1 MTPMTPDLSSP
12 EFDPRD
18 AVLEAALALLEARAS
33 HMLTVDEWVVLARAV
48 ARCQGMQTVGY
59 LTDRDMDQVAE
70 SKMDWDTDRDG
81 PLPQIESETE
91 PD

>member
-1 MTPMTPDLSSP
+1 MTTLAPDLSSP

-18 AVLEAALALLEARAS
+18 AVLDAALALLEARAA
-33 HMLTVDEWVVLARAV
+33 HMLTVDEWVALARAV
-48 ARCQGMQTVGY
+48 AKCQGMQTVGY

-70 SKMDWDTDRDG
+70 DEMDWDTERDG
-81 PLPQIESETE
+81 PLPEVE

>member
-1 MTPMTPDLSSP
+1 MTTMTADLASP

-18 AVLEAALALLEARAS
+18 AVLDAALSLLEARAA
-33 HMLTVDEWVVLARAV
+33 HMVTIDEWVALARAV

-59 LTDRDMDQVAE
+59 LTDDDLDQVVE
-70 SKMDWDTDRDG
+70 GEMDWDDQRDG
-81 PLPQIESETE
+81 PLPEAE

>member
-1 MTPMTPDLSSP
+1 MTTMTPDLSSP

-18 AVLEAALALLEARAS
+18 AVLDAALSLLEARAS
-33 HMLTVDEWVVLARAV
+33 HMLTIDEWVALARAV

-59 LTDRDMDQVAE
+59 LTDDDVDQVAE
-70 SKMDWDTDRDG
+70 DEMDWDTDRDG
-81 PLPQIESETE
+81 PLPEAE